1 MMNKRY
7 CLLLLI
13 LLCILISGCASN
25 RPIDLSGKAMPDS
38 DFLKRK
44 VAIEYPKL
52 QKVTQCPLDEF
63 LKAMKPGKWMKM
75 SEAQWLYNMKN
86 EKFDIYVL
94 FTKHPL
100 HQDVVLFQKVI
111 INGRD
116 VSEDGLVT
124 LFRFT
129 LSELGLDV
137 LKSNDVS
144 SEGVLTLLNADSSE
158 NTKASSAKTSDL
170 METVDGSADASTET
184 LKSRKEETAS
194 AQASG
199 REKPEAKQAAVAI
212 MDAETKPALKTASD
226 VERRK
231 NERMMTE
238 NAMSAL
244 PVEEKHL
251 TAPDEKQSKAS
262 KTTTGS
268 SFPAVSKTPQI
279 QKEPETAKDNPKKTS
294 TEKVRVVG
302 NRDSKLYHLPGM
314 KYYYAVKAYHR
325 VIFGSEADAIRAG
338 YSKAPR

>member
-1 MMNKRY
+1 MNKRFFLF
-7 CLLLLI
+7 LLVMLYIFLG
-13 LLCILISGCASN
+13 GCASSN
-25 RPIDLSGKAMPDS
+25 RPIDLSGNATPTNE
-38 DFLKRK
+38 FLKRK

-52 QKVTQCPLDEF
+52 QKVTPCPLEEF

-137 LKSNDVS
+137 IKNNDVS
-144 SEGVLTLLNADSSE
+144 SEGVLTLFRVDSSE
-158 NTKASSAKTSDL
+158 NAKAPAAPSVEVKEAVAASS
-170 METVDGSADASTET
+170 DASTEDRVNHKT
-184 LKSRKEETAS
+184 ET
-194 AQASG
+194 
-199 REKPEAKQAAVAI
+199 I
-212 MDAETKPALKTASD
+212 
-226 VERRK
+226 
-231 NERMMTE
+231 NE
-238 NAMSAL
+238 NNVL
-244 PVEEKHL
+244 PLPSEEKKS
-251 TAPDEKQSKAS
+251 EISKKS
-262 KTTTGS
+262 NG
-268 SFPAVSKTPQI
+268 PAFSAVLQTPQI
-279 QKEPETAKDNPKKTS
+279 QNESESAKVLPKKAS

-314 KYYYAVKAYHR
+314 KYYSAVKAYHR
-325 VIFGSEADAIRAG
+325 VIFESEADAIKAG